1 VEYRRGALTE
11 WYVNG
16 PLGLEQGFTLERA
29 AGNSNGKPLTLSF
42 VLSGNVTASVDAGA
56 RSLTLHKDGA
66 KAFRYA
72 GLTALDAD
80 GRELRAWLEVDG
92 NQLRVR
98 VDDAD
103 ARYPLTIDPYVQ
115 AATLTAA
122 IPCDPTGVCDDGA
135 PGDELGHSVS
145 ISADATTIVV
155 GAPYKYTNSVRTGA
169 AYVFVKPSD
178 FDGGWNS
185 AQPIFFKAKL
195 LASDGATNGLF
206 LGLLRGH
213 QPRWWNDRDRGS
225 FIRIDYEGCGVRLR
239 ETFKRL
245 GGHCRSDP
253 DSQTDG
259 RPPEPPQMSAPLA
272 HRSQSTA
279 MEPRLLWVRRIIKA
293 ILRSTARRTCF
304 SGPRRGG
311 AMPSNSRSS
320 PERLARTTALPWR

>member
-1 VEYRRGALTE
+1 VVRQR
-11 WYVNG
+11 

-178 FDGGWNS
+178 FDGGGTALS
-185 AQPIFFKAKL
+185 P
-195 LASDGATNGLF
+195 S
-206 LGLLRGH
+206 
-213 QPRWWNDRDRGS
+213 S
-225 FIRIDYEGCGVRLR
+225 S
-239 ETFKRL
+239 KRN
-245 GGHCRSDP
+245 CS
-253 DSQTDG
+253 
-259 RPPEPPQMSAPLA
+259 PPTAPP
-272 HRSQSTA
+272 T
-279 MEPRLLWVRRIIKA
+279 V
-293 ILRSTARRTCF
+293 CF
-304 SGPRRGG
+304 SATPWTSA
-311 AMPSNSRSS
+311 AMVERS
-320 PERLARTTALPWR
+320 